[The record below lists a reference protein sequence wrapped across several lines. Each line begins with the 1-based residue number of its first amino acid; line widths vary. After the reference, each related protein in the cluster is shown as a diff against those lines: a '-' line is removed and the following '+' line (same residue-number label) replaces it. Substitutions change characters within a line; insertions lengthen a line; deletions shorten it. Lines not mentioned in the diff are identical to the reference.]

1 MNKRIA
7 VMDLGTNT
15 FHLLIAEKAENGFKE
30 ILHLTEAVKLGEGG
44 MKDGLIKAEAFERG
58 IKTMELFAEKIRLK
72 EASLVRAVATSAIRS
87 TANGNDF
94 IQKVKERAGIEIEV
108 IDGLKEAALIYKGV

>member
-1 MNKRIA
+1 MNQRIA

-44 MKDGLIKAEAFERG
+44 MKNGLIKAEAFERG
-58 IKTMELFAEKIRLK
+58 VKTMELFAEKIRVK
-72 EASLVRAVATSAIRS
+72 EASEVRAIATSAVRS
-87 TANGNDF
+87 TKNGTDF
-94 IQKVKERAGIEIEV
+94 INEVKK
-108 IDGLKEAALIYKGV
+108 KEPKLILR